1 MSSICG
7 EADGRVLLI
16 ERADGFELAVTT
28 ESAYATKVIPTA
40 EALAGPRAADH
51 RAAVEK
57 EMRGH
62 LEKFK
67 SFTLVPISAKP
78 PGVRLIDMSLILA
91 EKYGAFGDFIK
102 AKARL
107 VARGDQ
113 QRPGI
118 DYGPFDATAPAL
130 RMSSLRMMCAIAAMT
145 SRPLS
150 SSDGEQAYLQADLID
165 AVWARLPKPLR
176 ECDANGEELV
186 ALLKKACYGQAVS
199 GQRWSKEINGHLTK
213 PRAQG
218 GMGFTRCVADPCL
231 YVRRDGDAWAIAGL
245 ATDGLIHLE
254 SSDAE
259 HADVLGALQAKY
271 VWVDEGLVS
280 DVPAVLGTKVKQ
292 DIAAGTVS
300 LSQEGYIASLAE
312 EYGAELPA
320 RKPATP
326 AAQDLEGRVREA
338 LDSKAEARDPALVR
352 WYQRIVGALIWASTC
367 ASM

>member
-1 MSSICG
+1 VSPAHEEYPPQAHHDRAGHGRERHSPGEWWVVGGKTAHVARSVEVLEGLGAVDAVDVSSICG

-40 EALAGPRAADH
+40 EALAGPRAAEH
-51 RAAVEK
+51 KAAVQK
-57 EMRGH
+57 EMSGH

-165 AVWARLPKPLR
+165 AVWARLPRPLR

-186 ALLKKACYGQAVS
+186 ALLQKAVYGLAVS
-199 GQRWSKEINGHLTK
+199 GCCSNRTSCPSRGSKMREGWMLT
-213 PRAQG
+213 R
-218 GMGFTRCVADPCL
+218 
-231 YVRRDGDAWAIAGL
+231 
-245 ATDGLIHLE
+245 
-254 SSDAE
+254 
-259 HADVLGALQAKY
+259 
-271 VWVDEGLVS
+271 
-280 DVPAVLGTKVKQ
+280 
-292 DIAAGTVS
+292 
-300 LSQEGYIASLAE
+300 
-312 EYGAELPA
+312 
-320 RKPATP
+320 
-326 AAQDLEGRVREA
+326 
-338 LDSKAEARDPALVR
+338 
-352 WYQRIVGALIWASTC
+352 
-367 ASM
+367 